1 MNPKIMGMGGRT
13 RGVLNALK
21 KHPGVIDTQSYLR
34 LEKQL
39 GTQSSITFDVLNN
52 QGAQTV
58 NEKRLA
64 ITDSFVITSL
74 SILFYTYDTTV
85 ANSQEKTALQTFP
98 DANVFAGAGEADSL
112 QGIYNGFLSVRVNS
126 VVYIDS
132 LDIYRFYRVGVAQQ
146 GVETTTT
153 PSSYLRSQWSNGD
166 YGFYGLTPTIELSG
180 ATKNEITITL
190 PSNISVAPA
199 ANYKTFV
206 VCYMRGLL
214 RQNNAQFNPRAHS
227 RG

>member
-1 MNPKIMGMGGRT
+1 MFKKVFPTGRS
-13 RGVLNALK
+13 RSIYNSLK

-39 GTQSSITFDVLNN
+39 GTQSSVTFDVLNN

-74 SILFYTYDTTV
+74 SILFYTHDTTV
-85 ANSQEKTALQTFP
+85 ANSQEKSPLHTFP
-98 DANVFAGAGEADSL
+98 DSLVFAGAGEADSL
-112 QGIYNGFLSVRVNS
+112 QGFYNGFLSIRVNS

-146 GVETTTT
+146 GIETTTT
-153 PSSYLRSQWSNGD
+153 PSNYLRSQWSNGD
-166 YGFYGLTPTIELSG
+166 YGFYSLTPTIELSG
-180 ATKNEITITL
+180 ATKNELTISL
-190 PSNISVAPA
+190 PSNLTVTPA

-214 RQNNAQFNPRAHS
+214 RQNNAQFNPRS
-227 RG
+227 